1 MKAWKDLS
9 ADEQLRL
16 RLDYQAHL
24 DRQPKTCSLDD
35 KVAAF
40 ADWLATR
47 DVAFSR
53 EDVSR
58 KEPPSTRHAR
68 GL

>member
-1 MKAWKDLS
+1 MKAWTDLT
-9 ADEQLRL
+9 ADEQLQL

-24 DRQPKTCSLDD
+24 DTLPKTCSLDD

-47 DVAFSR
+47 EVAFSR
-53 EDVSR
+53 EDLSR
-58 KEPPSTRHAR
+58 K
-68 GL
+68 

>member
-1 MKAWKDLS
+1 MKAWKELD
-9 ADEQLRL
+9 AEAQLKL

-40 ADWLATR
+40 AEWLAAR

-58 KEPPSTRHAR
+58 K
-68 GL
+68 

>member
-1 MKAWKDLS
+1 MKAWGDLTS
-9 ADEQLRL
+9 EEQLKL

-24 DRQPKTCSLDD
+24 DTLPPSCSLDD

-47 DVAFSR
+47 EVAFSR
-53 EDVSR
+53 ADVSPR
-58 KEPPSTRHAR
+58 TAPT
-68 GL
+68 